1 MKPAASLSGSL
12 LVRKGAAA
20 PSGMAL
26 RATQTAPTG
35 WDHSSEPARTPDT
48 PWRKPS
54 KSAVAGRAPLRGV
67 AASEP
72 APNGAAPRSSATP
85 PVAKT
90 VRTTLP
96 ASCGPRAE
104 GPAER
109 RADARG
115 SRSGGGSGGGTAG
128 GASAGGASKSA
139 PQRGH
144 NGHSRRK
151 LSLRLDP
158 DRYLRLKLVSAHT
171 QRSAQ
176 QILTDL
182 LDRYL
187 DEASDAVRGGCCQCL
202 GDAADAEAP
211 SIDMR
216 SSAIGRQRHA
226 SRSRS

>member
-1 MKPAASLSGSL
+1 MKPAASLTGSL

-26 RATQTAPTG
+26 RATQAAPTG
-35 WDHSSEPARTPDT
+35 WDHAGEPARTPET
-48 PWRKPS
+48 PWRKPA
-54 KSAVAGRAPLRGV
+54 KSPVAGRAPLRGV
-67 AASEP
+67 SASEP
-72 APNGAAPRSSATP
+72 AAGAAAPRPSNP

-96 ASCGPRAE
+96 ASCGPRAD
-104 GPAER
+104 GAAER
-109 RADARG
+109 RADAGG
-115 SRSGGGSGGGTAG
+115 SRGGSSSE
-128 GASAGGASKSA
+128 GAASKSGGGASKVS
-139 PQRGH
+139 PPRGH
-144 NGHSRRK
+144 NGHGRRK

-187 DEASDAVRGGCCQCL
+187 EEAGDAVRGGCCQCL
-202 GDAADAEAP
+202 GDAAGAESP

-216 SSAIGRQRHA
+216 SSTIGRQRHA
-226 SRSRS
+226 SRTRS